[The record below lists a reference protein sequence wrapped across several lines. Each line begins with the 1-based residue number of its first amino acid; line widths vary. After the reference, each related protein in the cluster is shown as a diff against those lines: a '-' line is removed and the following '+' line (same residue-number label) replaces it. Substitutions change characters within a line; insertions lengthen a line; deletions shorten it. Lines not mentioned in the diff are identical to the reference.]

1 MAGGAKLKLHDTLR
15 YLYQF
20 IRPMNKPFNVANHIS
35 YQDGSVVSREISKGS
50 GGTITLF
57 AFDAGQGLSEHKTPF
72 EAFVHVIDGEA
83 EITVGG
89 SKHTVKTGEMI
100 HMPANV
106 PHALQAASRFKMLL
120 VMMRKT

>member
-1 MAGGAKLKLHDTLR
+1 MD
-15 YLYQF
+15 
-20 IRPMNKPFNVANHIS
+20 KPFIVANHIA
-35 YQDGSVVSREISKGS
+35 YQEGSVVSREISKGS

-72 EAFVHVIDGEA
+72 DAFAHVVDGEA

-89 SKHTVKTGEMI
+89 TKYTVKAGEMI

-106 PHALQAASRFKMLL
+106 PHALQAVSRFKMML